1 MKIYYDK
8 EKVKQKI
15 LFCLGIDLTEEEI
28 EKLSVE
34 YVVYEGKKLFS
45 GYPVIE
51 NDRLREA
58 TIVELVDS
66 GERKL
71 LEGEILNRET
81 GIIEKVE
88 SPSWQH
94 KWDYENLKWVID
106 EEKLQDGQYIDGNN
120 IVTVPPLENAIS
132 QEWDK
137 KNHMWLDTTTDL
149 EIARSQYE
157 EYKPLDTPLAFLEL
171 EEQELKE
178 EYIEMMRE
186 LQSLIIQLEEAKE
199 VRVVIPRPSEKLK
212 IFKNN
217 FLI

>member
-8 EKVKQKI
+8 EKVKKKI

-34 YVVYEGKKLFS
+34 YVVYEGEKLFA
-45 GYPVIE
+45 GYPVVE
-51 NDRLREA
+51 NDKLREA
-58 TIVELVDS
+58 TLVELVDL

-71 LEGEILNRET
+71 FEGEILNRET
-81 GIIEKVE
+81 GTIEKIE

-94 KWDYENLKWVID
+94 KWDYENLKWIID
-106 EEKLQDGQYIDGNN
+106 KEKLQDGQYINEN
-120 IVTVPPLENAIS
+120 EIVTVPPLENAIS
-132 QEWDK
+132 QTWDK
-137 KNHMWLDTTTDL
+137 ENHVWIDTTTDL
-149 EIARSQYE
+149 ETARAQYD

-199 VRVVIPRPSEKLK
+199 VRVIIPKPSEKLQS
-212 IFKNN
+212 FKNN